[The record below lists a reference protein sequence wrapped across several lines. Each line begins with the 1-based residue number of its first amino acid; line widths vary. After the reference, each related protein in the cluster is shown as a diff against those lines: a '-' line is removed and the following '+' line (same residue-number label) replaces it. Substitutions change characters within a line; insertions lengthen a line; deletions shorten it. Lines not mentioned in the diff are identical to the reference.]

1 MDQPTLYCFYDLEVS
16 PPSYDFFTYMQL
28 AELHRKRYNL
38 SNLFFIFV
46 PGPKNGFRGEGIDKT
61 TAQRY
66 TMMRNVVIP
75 SCWLPAILQR
85 YCLATTQG

>member
-1 MDQPTLYCFYDLEVS
+1 MDQTTLYCFYDLEVS

-46 PGPKNGFRGEGIDKT
+46 PGSKDGFRDDNLSKT
-61 TAQRY
+61 TPQRY
-66 TMMRNVVIP
+66 MMMRNVVVP
-75 SCWLPAILQR
+75 S
-85 YCLATTQG
+85 